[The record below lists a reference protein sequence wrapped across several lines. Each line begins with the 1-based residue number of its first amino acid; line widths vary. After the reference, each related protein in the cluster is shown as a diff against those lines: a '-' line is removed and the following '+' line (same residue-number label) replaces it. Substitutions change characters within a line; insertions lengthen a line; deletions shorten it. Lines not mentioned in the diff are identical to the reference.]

1 MATHLF
7 TSITANYISKARV
20 LAASVKMHHP
30 GMTFHL
36 FLSDALP
43 AGFNLANEPFDRV
56 WTTEDLG
63 MENSE
68 QWLFQ
73 HSLVEVS
80 TGIKGLALL
89 KLLDLADCSEVMF
102 FDPDIVILGRLDGLL
117 KRFDSASILL
127 TPHLTEPEKT
137 LEGILDN
144 EFSVLKHG
152 IYNLGFVGVKNSPEG
167 RRFAQWWA
175 SRLQY
180 FCFDDIPNGLFTDQR
195 WIDLVPAFFPDHA
208 ILHYPGY
215 NLCTWNLTHRMVEG
229 TRELGLTANGQPVV
243 FYHFSG
249 IDSGAQ
255 EGMLNKYG
263 RHMPALRELRTWYL
277 AQCERMGQATMSKIP
292 WKYGAFDNGAPVTAA
307 HRTLYRNRP
316 DLRRTFPRPFST
328 QGSTDS
334 YYRWFEAN
342 DETRKPA
349 RAWRF

>member
-7 TSITANYISKARV
+7 TSITANYIPKARV
-20 LAASVKMHHP
+20 LAASVKKHHP
-30 GMTFHL
+30 EMTFHL

-43 AGFNLANEPFDRV
+43 VGFNLANEPFDRV
-56 WTTEDLG
+56 WTIDDLG

-68 QWLFQ
+68 PWLFQ

-89 KLLDLADCSEVMF
+89 KLLDLADCSEVMY
-102 FDPDIVILGRLDGLL
+102 FDPDIVILRKLDGLL
-117 KRFDSASILL
+117 KQFDSASILL
-127 TPHLTEPEKT
+127 TPHLTAPEKT

-195 WIDLVPAFFPDHA
+195 WVDLAPAFFPDCS
-208 ILHYPGY
+208 ILHHPGY
-215 NLCTWNLTHRMVEG
+215 NLCTWNLSHRKVEG
-229 TRELGLTANGQPVV
+229 TLESGLTANGQPVI

-249 IDSGAQ
+249 LDSGAQ

-263 RHMPALRELRTWYL
+263 RGMPALRELRTWYL
-277 AQCERMGQATMSKIP
+277 AECERMGQTEMSSIP
-292 WKYGAFDNGAPVTAA
+292 WKYGRFDNGAPITEA
-307 HRTLYRNRP
+307 HRTRYRERE
-316 DLRRTFPRPFST
+316 DLRKAFPRPFFTKDAS
-328 QGSTDS
+328 DS
-334 YYRWFEAN
+334 FYHWFEAN
-342 DETRKPA
+342 DLSRKPA
-349 RAWRF
+349 QAWRF